1 MGRSAYC
8 SAPTPRLC
16 PVIVRRHAGR
26 GFHPPLAPPA
36 KEGERHDKT
45 DALSTVMIAAAVAVA
60 CAVALSAVSE
70 KKAEAAFPGQNG
82 RIAYFVGPYPEDY
95 EIYSIKP
102 DGTDRKQLTDNSA
115 DDRAP
120 DISPDGKWIAFTRN
134 GNLYKATSDG
144 SGEPSAVEGP
154 AESWEL
160 APDWGP
166 MPTTTRR

>member
-1 MGRSAYC
+1 
-8 SAPTPRLC
+8 
-16 PVIVRRHAGR
+16 
-26 GFHPPLAPPA
+26 
-36 KEGERHDKT
+36 
-45 DALSTVMIAAAVAVA
+45 MIAAAVAVA

-144 SGEPSAVEGP
+144 SGEPSAVDGP